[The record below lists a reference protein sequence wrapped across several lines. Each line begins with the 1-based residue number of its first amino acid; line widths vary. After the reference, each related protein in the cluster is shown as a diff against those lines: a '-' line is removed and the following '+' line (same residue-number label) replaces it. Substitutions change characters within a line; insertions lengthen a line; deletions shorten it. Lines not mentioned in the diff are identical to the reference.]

1 MIDIASLKDYT
12 DPALWQRTYDAGS
25 PAYMQTQNPWMRQAE
40 GTGGLYRPGEAPLG
54 FEGYKK
60 KKPAEEQK
68 SGATGQKE
76 YTPGEETMGEG
87 DEFQYPSQWDTA
99 SDWLTNFLK
108 QGNEGL
114 PSVGYNAVA
123 APGIW
128 GDVEAR
134 LKAMMGSGEAVDTS
148 GIYDTQKAV
157 GLRNLEETAQDMAEK
172 FDVGGMRFS
181 TPLQAGITR
190 ESERL
195 SENLA
200 AQQAQAQISAQENAM
215 ARVMSSMGL
224 GTGLGSAQGGFGLS
238 NAGNEM
244 QAGMFNAGNQM
255 SNIGNQLGAVGQ
267 LTNLGS
273 NYAQLPLTVA
283 NSMAGLGSSYQ
294 DQQQASLN
302 SEQNNP
308 WMQLALQLSGQS
320 PYGIPQT
327 YQPSTLTNLL
337 GGLSGALPYLQQLL
351 GQKGT
356 TGTFDPNA
364 LVQDYLRKQANGSW
378 NNDYYGDA
386 GWE

>member
-1 MIDIASLKDYT
+1 MAR
-12 DPALWQRTYDAGS
+12 RTEESYYD
-25 PAYMQTQNPWMRQAE
+25 QENPWMRKAYD
-40 GTGGLYRPGEAPLG
+40 TGSIYGDNYGAGMPYAPT
-54 FEGYKK
+54 
-60 KKPAEEQK
+60 
-68 SGATGQKE
+68 ATASTPNGKTGSIDF
-76 YTPGEETMGEG
+76 TPGTSDIGGE
-87 DEFQYPSQWDTA
+87 DEFQYPEQWDYST
-99 SDWLTNFLK
+99 DWLKKFLER
-108 QGNEGL
+108 GNEDL
-114 PSVGYNAVA
+114 PSVGYNPVA

-134 LKAMMGSGEAVDTS
+134 LKDMMGSGEPVDTS
-148 GIYDTQKAV
+148 GIYNTQKAV
-157 GLRNLEETAQDMAEK
+157 ANRYLEDAAKDMAEK
-172 FDVGGMRFS
+172 FDVGGLRFS

-190 ESERL
+190 ETERMG
-195 SENLA
+195 ENLA
-200 AQQAQAQISAQENAM
+200 AQAAQAEISAKENA
-215 ARVMSSMGL
+215 ASRIMSSMGL
-224 GTGLGSAQGGFGLS
+224 GSSLGSAQGGFGLS

-283 NSMAGLGSSYQ
+283 NSMAGLGASYQ

-308 WMQLALQLSGQS
+308 WVQLALQLSGQS

-337 GGLSGALPYLQQLL
+337 GGLGGALPYLQQLL

-356 TGTFDPNA
+356 TGTFDPTS
-364 LVQDYLRKQANGSW
+364 LIQDYLRKQSA
-378 NNDYYGDA
+378 NDYSYNWGDA
-386 GWE
+386 GF